1 MMLRWRIKIKKRQ
14 RKGHPITLKCFG
26 VNKWESI
33 VSYLYNVPSSTAAER
48 LSRES
53 VLLYTQTLMFFIVS
67 LLNFFSSTTN
77 CLITNMTLV
86 ACSAESTNHT
96 TNNTLTMTIHVATFL
111 YEKKCRLRIIVMLFM
126 TVNLQYHTYH
136 AYFPQQSNIK
146 HLSEK
151 NVIKIHCCR
160 KAFLLQKQL
169 KKEGKDDKQIWEF
182 TNLPFY

>member
-1 MMLRWRIKIKKRQ
+1 
-14 RKGHPITLKCFG
+14 
-26 VNKWESI
+26 
-33 VSYLYNVPSSTAAER
+33 
-48 LSRES
+48 
-53 VLLYTQTLMFFIVS
+53 
-67 LLNFFSSTTN
+67 
-77 CLITNMTLV
+77 
-86 ACSAESTNHT
+86 
-96 TNNTLTMTIHVATFL
+96 
-111 YEKKCRLRIIVMLFM
+111 M

-136 AYFPQQSNIK
+136 AYFQQQSNIK